1 MFLKYKNDT
10 NEFIYKTNRCTDIE
24 NSLMVSKS
32 FPVAQWKSLE
42 GKKKVYRK
50 TVTKR
55 WGVVFLARTQGT
67 RRRQS

>member
-1 MFLKYKNDT
+1 MYYFCNSFVSLKL
-10 NEFIYKTNRCTDIE
+10 F
-24 NSLMVSKS
+24 
-32 FPVAQWKSLE
+32 LE